1 MLSEQSV
8 IGESAAL
15 NRALDHLSSL
25 AVIDRPILV
34 IGERGTGKEIAAN
47 RLHFLSE
54 RWQAPFIKLNCAS
67 LPETLLDSELFGYEP
82 GAFTGARISHAGRF
96 ERADQGTLFLD
107 ELGTMPLALQEKLL
121 RVIEYGEL
129 ERIGGSETITVNVR
143 IIGAT
148 NANLKQM
155 AEEGL
160 FRWDLLDRLSF
171 DVVHMPPLRAR
182 ETDIDLL
189 AEHFAIRFA
198 AESGW
203 HHFSGFSDQVRESLH
218 GYGWPGNIREL
229 KNVVER
235 SLHRQGEDDAPLQAL
250 IIDPFDTNDTESA
263 PYESPAIPNGRAQ
276 EQTPFAEGY
285 EEQPSIPSDMRK
297 ALDAQEAK
305 WLQEALACNGQN
317 QKRAAAQLG
326 LSYDQIRG
334 LMKKHGLRT
343 RSSRSQSA
351 QTSR

>member
-1 MLSEQSV
+1 MLSEQNV

-54 RWQAPFIKLNCAS
+54 RWQAPFVKLNCAS
-67 LPETLLDSELFGYEP
+67 LPESLLDSELFGYEP
-82 GAFTGARISHAGRF
+82 GAFTGARKSHAGRF

-182 ETDIDLL
+182 EKDIDIL

-203 HHFSGFSDQVRESLH
+203 HHFPGFSNQVRESMH
-218 GYGWPGNIREL
+218 DYGWPGNIREL

-235 SLHRQGEDDAPLQAL
+235 SLHRQGEDGAPLQSL
-250 IIDPFDTNDTESA
+250 VIDPFNANDTESA
-263 PYESPAIPNGRAQ
+263 PYDSSAITNGRAQ
-276 EQTPFAEGY
+276 EQTHFAEDY
-285 EEQPSIPSDMRK
+285 EAQLSIPSDMRK
-297 ALDAQEAK
+297 ALDKQEAK
-305 WLQEALACNGQN
+305 WLQEALAINGQN

-334 LMKKHGLRT
+334 LMRKHGLRT
-343 RSSRSQSA
+343 RSSRS
-351 QTSR
+351 

>member
-54 RWQAPFIKLNCAS
+54 RWQCPFVKLNCAS
-67 LPETLLDSELFGYEP
+67 LPESLLDSELFGYEP
-82 GAFTGARISHAGRF
+82 GAFTGARKSHAGRF

-143 IIGAT
+143 IVGAT

-182 ETDIDLL
+182 EKDIDLL

-203 HHFSGFSDQVRESLH
+203 HHFPGFSNQVRESLH
-218 GYGWPGNIREL
+218 DYAWPGNIREL

-235 SLHRQGEDDAPLQAL
+235 SLHRQGEDGALLQSL
-250 IIDPFDTNDTESA
+250 IVDPFDTNDTKSA
-263 PYESPAIPNGRAQ
+263 AYPSPEIDGDSAQ
-276 EQTPFAEGY
+276 AQTHFTEKFEQ
-285 EEQPSIPSDMRK
+285 QPSIPSDMRK
-297 ALDAQEAK
+297 ALDKQEAK
-305 WLQEALACNGQN
+305 WLHEALSSNGQN

-343 RSSRSQSA
+343 RSSRS
-351 QTSR
+351 

>member
-1 MLSEQSV
+1 MADVQNV

-15 NRALDHLSSL
+15 NYALDHLSNL
-25 AVIDRPILV
+25 APIDRPILV

-47 RLHFLSE
+47 RLHFLSQ

-82 GAFTGARISHAGRF
+82 GAFTGARRSHAGRF
-96 ERADQGTLFLD
+96 ERANQGTLFLD

-129 ERIGGSETITVNVR
+129 ERIGGSDTIKVDVR

-148 NANLKQM
+148 NADLKKM

-171 DVVHMPPLRAR
+171 DVVHMPPLRR
-182 ETDIDLL
+182 RNHDVHLL

-198 AESGW
+198 SEFGW
-203 HHFSGFSDQVRESLH
+203 HHFPGFSDEVLETLH
-218 GYGWPGNIREL
+218 TYPWPGNVREL
-229 KNVVER
+229 KNTIER
-235 SLHRQGEDDAPLQAL
+235 SLHRQGDDGARLQKL
-250 IIDPFDTNDTESA
+250 VIDPFDVGGQTTHSVNPSQTAEQNDATA
-263 PYESPAIPNGRAQ
+263 KV
-276 EQTPFAEGY
+276 
-285 EEQPSIPSDMRK
+285 PSDLRK
-297 ALDAQEAK
+297 ALEAQERA
-305 WLQEALACNGQN
+305 WLSLALTGCGQN
-317 QKRAAAQLG
+317 QKQAAKQLG

-334 LMKKHGLRT
+334 LIRKHGLRT
-343 RSSRSQSA
+343 RASRS
-351 QTSR
+351 

>member
-82 GAFTGARISHAGRF
+82 GAFTGARKSHAGRF

-148 NANLKQM
+148 NVNLKQM

-182 ETDIDLL
+182 EKDIDLL

-203 HHFSGFSDQVRESLH
+203 HHFPGFSNQVRESLH
-218 GYGWPGNIREL
+218 DYEWPGNIREL

-235 SLHRQGEDDAPLQAL
+235 SLHRQGEDDAPLQSL
-250 IIDPFDTNDTESA
+250 IIDPFNANHTKPV
-263 PYESPAIPNGRAQ
+263 PYDSPAITND
-276 EQTPFAEGY
+276 QTQKQTHLAE
-285 EEQPSIPSDMRK
+285 EHAKQSSIPSDMRK
-297 ALDAQEAK
+297 ALDEQEAK
-305 WLQEALACNGQN
+305 WLQEALSINGQN

-334 LMKKHGLRT
+334 LMRKHGLRT
-343 RSSRSQSA
+343 RSSRS
-351 QTSR
+351 

>member
-1 MLSEQSV
+1 MLSEQHV
-8 IGESAAL
+8 VGESAAL

-54 RWQAPFIKLNCAS
+54 RWQSPFVKLNCAS
-67 LPETLLDSELFGYEP
+67 LPESLLDSELFGYEP
-82 GAFTGARISHAGRF
+82 GAFTGARKSHGGRF

-182 ETDIDLL
+182 EKDIDLL

-198 AESGW
+198 SESGW
-203 HHFSGFSDQVRESLH
+203 HHFPGFSTQVQKSLH
-218 GYGWPGNIREL
+218 EYQWPGNVREL
-229 KNVVER
+229 KNVIER
-235 SLHRQGEDDAPLQAL
+235 SLHRQGEDGAPLQAL
-250 IIDPFDTNDTESA
+250 IIDPFYANDIKSA
-263 PYESPAIPNGRAQ
+263 PHQSPEITNGQAEERTRPAQ
-276 EQTPFAEGY
+276 EY
-285 EEQPSIPSDMRK
+285 EKQPSIPSDLRK
-297 ALDAQEAK
+297 ALDEQEAT
-305 WLQEALACNGQN
+305 WLREALASNGQN
-317 QKRAAAQLG
+317 QKKAAAQLG

-343 RSSRSQSA
+343 RSSRS
-351 QTSR
+351 

>member
-1 MLSEQSV
+1 MLSEQNV

-54 RWQAPFIKLNCAS
+54 RWQAPFVKLNCAS
-67 LPETLLDSELFGYEP
+67 LPESLLDSELFGYEP
-82 GAFTGARISHAGRF
+82 GAFTGARKSHAGRF

-129 ERIGGSETITVNVR
+129 ERIGGSETITVNGR

-182 ETDIDLL
+182 EKDIDLL

-203 HHFSGFSDQVRESLH
+203 HHFPGFSNQVRESMH
-218 GYGWPGNIREL
+218 DYGWPGNIREL

-235 SLHRQGEDDAPLQAL
+235 SLHRQGEDGAPLQSL
-250 IIDPFDTNDTESA
+250 VIDPFNANDTESA
-263 PYESPAIPNGRAQ
+263 PYDSSAITNGRAQ
-276 EQTPFAEGY
+276 EQTHFAEDY
-285 EEQPSIPSDMRK
+285 EEQLSIPSDMRK
-297 ALDAQEAK
+297 ALDKQEAK
-305 WLQEALACNGQN
+305 WLQEALAINGQN

-334 LMKKHGLRT
+334 LMRKHGLRT
-343 RSSRSQSA
+343 RSSRS
-351 QTSR
+351 

>member
-25 AVIDRPILV
+25 AAIDRPILV

-82 GAFTGARISHAGRF
+82 GAFTGARKSHAGRF
-96 ERADQGTLFLD
+96 ERANQGTLFLD

-171 DVVHMPPLRAR
+171 DVVHMPPLRVR
-182 ETDIDLL
+182 EKDIDSLQSTSPFALPPNLGGITSL
-189 AEHFAIRFA
+189 AFQIM
-198 AESGW
+198 
-203 HHFSGFSDQVRESLH
+203 RESLH
-218 GYGWPGNIREL
+218 DYEWPGNIREL

-235 SLHRQGEDDAPLQAL
+235 SLHRQGEDGAPLQSL
-250 IIDPFDTNDTESA
+250 IIDPFNANETKPA
-263 PYESPAIPNGRAQ
+263 PYDSPVIPNGRAQ
-276 EQTPFAEGY
+276 EQT
-285 EEQPSIPSDMRK
+285 
-297 ALDAQEAK
+297 
-305 WLQEALACNGQN
+305 
-317 QKRAAAQLG
+317 
-326 LSYDQIRG
+326 LSRG
-334 LMKKHGLRT
+334 GLRGAALNP
-343 RSSRSQSA
+343 Q
-351 QTSR
+351 